1 VQLYMRTLDMQG
13 ELMVSICDQECMGNI
28 YREGKLTLKITPKF
42 YGEQLVSI
50 EKAIDELR
58 KATIANLVG
67 NAIIKECLKSG
78 LIHEKGIIWID
89 GVPHAQIIKM

>member
-1 VQLYMRTLDMQG
+1 
-13 ELMVSICDQECMGNI
+13 MVSICDQECMGNI
-28 YREGKLTLKITPKF
+28 YHEGKLTLKITPKF
-42 YGEQLVSI
+42 YGQQLVTI
-50 EKAIDELR
+50 EKTLFELK

-78 LIHEKGIIWID
+78 LIHEKGIIWVN